1 MSTYQIVTKEIVLVF
16 DSSGLGSTNID
27 PLKPG
32 SESIFNVQFDE
43 PLTIPTDAIDPILE
57 VQEAIIFNTNPNL
70 VNGSTFQID
79 SITPYIIP
87 PGNWGTQELES
98 EMNSIA
104 NLPKVQIVAGGDFV
118 PAIQITGID
127 AQNKVRVTFNTQKL
141 GGTTP
146 TPSQTLK
153 LGSELLEIIGFD
165 PSQDTITVP
174 AGGGSKSETGNNQ
187 AEIQALNYYLI
198 ASDIVADGIRFN
210 NDYQQIIAQVAIDAN
225 PGSAIIY
232 RPMIPA
238 TMPVDELIG
247 ATRSSIQMR
256 LLKNN
261 LTLAN
266 TGGESWNVRVAIRY
280 KLMVHLDVTNPNP
293 MKKVD

>member
-16 DSSGLGSTNID
+16 DSAGLGSTNID

-70 VNGSTFQID
+70 VNGSTFKIG
-79 SITPYIIP
+79 TAPYIIP

-104 NLPKVQIVAGGDFV
+104 NLPKVQIVTGGDFV
-118 PAIQITGID
+118 PAIQITGVD
-127 AQNKVRVTFNTQKL
+127 AQNKVRVTFNTQKE
-141 GGTTP
+141 GTTP
-146 TPSQTLK
+146 ALTLT
-153 LGSELLEIIGFD
+153 LGSELLTIIGFD
-165 PSQDTITVP
+165 ISQNQITVP
-174 AGGGSKSETGNNQ
+174 PGGGSESETGNNQ

-232 RPMIPA
+232 RPVIPA

-293 MKKVD
+293 TKKVD

>member
-27 PLKPG
+27 PLKPE

-43 PLTIPTDAIDPILE
+43 PLTIPRDAIDPILE

-70 VNGSTFQID
+70 VNGSTFEID
-79 SITPYIIP
+79 STPYTIP

-104 NLPKVQIVAGGDFV
+104 NLPKVQIVTGGDFV

-141 GGTTP
+141 AT
-146 TPSQTLK
+146 TPSQTLT
-153 LGSELLEIIGFD
+153 LGSELLDILGFD
-165 PSQDTITVP
+165 ISQNTITVP
-174 AGGGSKSETGNNQ
+174 LGGGTQSETGNNQ

-256 LLKNN
+256 LLKND

-266 TGGESWNVRVAIRY
+266 TGGESWNARVAIRY
-280 KLMVHLDVTNPNP
+280 KLMVHLDVINPNP